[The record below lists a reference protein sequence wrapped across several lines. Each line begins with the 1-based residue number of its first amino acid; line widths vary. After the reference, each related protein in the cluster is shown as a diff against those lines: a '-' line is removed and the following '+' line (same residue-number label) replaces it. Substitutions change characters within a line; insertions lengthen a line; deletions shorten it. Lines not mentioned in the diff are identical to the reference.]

1 MKCSAATITS
11 FVIRILGCVV
21 ALRFIE
27 PIQYEIQEKYGLT
40 MQQLQ
45 IKCDSKD
52 QSLYIK
58 IISDQDKSSSVRG
71 KLTNELVKK
80 AKDKEGEVTESDW
93 DKWTKEIC
101 ILNKTLKEIS
111 VIAIN
116 KVQQCLDQKDQL
128 NEEEKCKAQ
137 RDFFKNF
144 CDKVQISAEWSY
156 MASRVENS

>member
-1 MKCSAATITS
+1 MKRSAATIVS
-11 FVIRILGCVV
+11 FVIGIVGCVL

-58 IISDQDKSSSVRG
+58 IIADQDKSSSVRAT
-71 KLTNELVKK
+71 LTNELERK

-101 ILNKTLKEIS
+101 IPNKTLKEIS
-111 VIAIN
+111 INAIN
-116 KVQQCLDQKDQL
+116 KVQQCVDQEDQL
-128 NEEEKCKAQ
+128 NNEEKCKAQ
-137 RDFFKNF
+137 RDLFKNF
-144 CDKVQISAEWSY
+144 CGKVKISAQWSY
-156 MASRVENS
+156 MASRVENP